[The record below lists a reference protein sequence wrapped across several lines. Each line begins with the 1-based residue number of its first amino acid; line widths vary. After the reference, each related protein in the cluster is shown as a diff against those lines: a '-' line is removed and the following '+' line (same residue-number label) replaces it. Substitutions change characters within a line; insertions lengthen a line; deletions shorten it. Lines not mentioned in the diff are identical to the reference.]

1 MLFSKRDLLK
11 MVLPMMIQQVLAITV
26 GTADSMM
33 VASAGEAA
41 VSGVSLVGTLDALLV
56 IAFSSLVTGGAVT
69 VSHALGSRERK
80 LARECAKQL
89 IYITCGIALVVAVLA
104 GVFRKPLLL
113 ALYGSADADVMA
125 HASSYLGVM
134 VISFPF
140 LALYSSG
147 AALFRTMGDTMTDLR
162 LSLLAN
168 GINVVGNAL
177 FIYGFGMGA
186 AGAALATLIAR
197 AICAVIVIRMLH
209 HPGRDICIERLF
221 HYRPDGDIIRKILH
235 IGVPHGIESSM
246 FQFGR
251 LATQVLISGMG
262 TAAIAANSVA
272 LTLANYLYMP
282 SSAIGNAVITVVGRS
297 YGAGEIRQSKQ
308 YARLLLFWEY
318 LCMWGMSLFL
328 VLLGRPIIGVYH
340 LSPEGTQIAMQLTIF
355 HCICVSLIRPLGFNL
370 PCVFRAT
377 GDTRFTMVVSTLSM
391 WIVRVGC
398 SYVFALETVQLFGL
412 SFPGLGMGIMG
423 VWVAMA
429 GDWIVR
435 AVLYTIR
442 FLRET
447 WLTKGGKAK

>member
-1 MLFSKRDLLK
+1 
-11 MVLPMMIQQVLAITV
+11 MMIQQVLAITV

-41 VSGVSLVGTLDALLV
+41 VSGVSLVGTLDAVLV
-56 IAFSSLVTGGAVT
+56 IAFSSLVTGGTVT
-69 VSHALGSRERK
+69 VSHALGKKDRT

-89 IYITCGIALVVAVLA
+89 LYITCAIALVIAAAV
-104 GVFRKPLLL
+104 GVFRRPLLS
-113 ALYGSADADVMA
+113 ALFGTAEADVLNNA
-125 HASSYLGVM
+125 NGYLGILVL
-134 VISFPF
+134 SFPF

-168 GINVVGNAL
+168 GINIAGNAL
-177 FIYGFGMGA
+177 FIYGFHMGA
-186 AGAALATLIAR
+186 SGAALATLIAR
-197 AICAVIVIRMLH
+197 AVCAVTVIRKLH
-209 HPGRDICIERLF
+209 NPGRDICIKRLW
-221 HYRPDGDIIRKILH
+221 HYRPDADIIRKMLR

-246 FQFGR
+246 FQVGR

-282 SSAIGNAVITVVGRS
+282 SSAIANAVITVVGRS
-297 YGAGEIRQSKQ
+297 YGAGEIQQSKK

-328 VLLGRPIIGVYH
+328 IILGRPIIGVYH
-340 LSPEGTQIAMQLTIF
+340 LSAQGAQIALNLTIF

-370 PCVFRAT
+370 PSVFKAT

-391 WIVRVGC
+391 WIMRVGF
-398 SYVFALETVQLFGL
+398 SYVFSLETVQLFGF

-429 GDWIVR
+429 GDWVVR
-435 AVLYTIR
+435 ASLYTTR
-442 FLRET
+442 FLKDT
-447 WLTKGGKAK
+447 WLKKGIKTT

>member
-11 MVLPMMIQQVLAITV
+11 MVLPMMVQQVLAITV
-26 GTADSMM
+26 GTVDSIM

-41 VSGVSLVGTLDALLV
+41 VAGVALVGMLDSLL
-56 IAFSSLVTGGAVT
+56 IITFSSLVTGGAVT
-69 VSHALGSRERK
+69 VSHALGSGDRK
-80 LARECAKQL
+80 LVRECAKQL

-104 GVFRKPLLL
+104 GVFRQPLLRV
-113 ALYGSADADVMA
+113 LYGSAEADVMQ
-125 HASSYLGVM
+125 HANRYLGIM

-168 GINVVGNAL
+168 GINVVGNAI
-177 FIYGFGMGA
+177 FIYGCGMGA

-197 AICAVIVIRMLH
+197 AVCAVIVIRMLH
-209 HPGRDICIERLF
+209 NPGRDICIEKLW
-221 HYRPDGDIIRKILH
+221 HYKPDREIIRKMLR

-297 YGAGEIRQSKQ
+297 YGAGEIEQSKK

-328 VLLGRPIIGVYH
+328 ALLGRPIIGVYH
-340 LSPEGTQIAMQLTIF
+340 LSAEGTQIAMQLTLF
-355 HCICVSLIRPLGFNL
+355 HCICVSLLRPLGFNL

-391 WIVRVGC
+391 WIVRVGF
-398 SYVFALETVQLFGL
+398 SYVFALDTVQVFGFA
-412 SFPGLGMGIMG
+412 FPGFGMGIMG

-429 GDWIVR
+429 GDWVVR
-435 AVLYTIR
+435 AALYTTR
-442 FLRET
+442 FLRDT
-447 WLTKGGKAK
+447 WLKKGIKAN

>member
-11 MVLPMMIQQVLAITV
+11 MVLPMMVQQVLAITV
-26 GTADSMM
+26 GTVDSIM

-41 VSGVSLVGTLDALLV
+41 VAGVALVGMLDSLL
-56 IAFSSLVTGGAVT
+56 IITFSSLVTGGAVT
-69 VSHALGSRERK
+69 VSHALGSGDRR

-89 IYITCGIALVVAVLA
+89 IYITCGIALVVAALA
-104 GVFRKPLLL
+104 GVFRQPLLRI
-113 ALYGSADADVMA
+113 LYGSAEADVMW
-125 HASSYLGVM
+125 HANRYLGIM

-168 GINVVGNAL
+168 GINVAGNAI
-177 FIYGFGMGA
+177 FIYGFQMGA

-197 AICAVIVIRMLH
+197 AVCAVIVIRMLH
-209 HPGRDICIERLF
+209 NPGRDICIEKLW
-221 HYRPDGDIIRKILH
+221 HYKPDREIIRKMLR

-272 LTLANYLYMP
+272 LTLSSYLNMP

-297 YGAGEIRQSKQ
+297 YGAGELQQSKQ

-318 LCMWGMSLFL
+318 LCMWAISLFL
-328 VLLGRPIIGVYH
+328 VLACKPIIGVYH
-340 LSPEGTQIAMQLTIF
+340 LSAEGMHIAMQLTIF
-355 HCICVSLIRPLGFNL
+355 YCIFVSLVRPLAFNL
-370 PCVFRAT
+370 PCVFKAT

-391 WIVRVGC
+391 WIVRVGF
-398 SYVFALETVQLFGL
+398 SYVFSLETVELFGL
-412 SFPGLGMGIMG
+412 SFPGFGMGIMG
-423 VWVAMA
+423 VWVAMV
-429 GDWIVR
+429 GDWMVR
-435 AVLYTIR
+435 AALYTTR
-442 FLRET
+442 FLRDT
-447 WLTKGGKAK
+447 WLKKGIKTA